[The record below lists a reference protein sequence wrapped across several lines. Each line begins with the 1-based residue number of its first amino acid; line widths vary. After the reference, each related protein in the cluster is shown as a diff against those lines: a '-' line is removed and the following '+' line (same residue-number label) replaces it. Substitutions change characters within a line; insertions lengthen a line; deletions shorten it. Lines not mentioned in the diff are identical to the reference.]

1 MHPALLLVHPTNFKK
16 PKTAPACLQK
26 LFYIFKNNGTVE
38 CLRSASLLPHSL
50 SRFLSSV
57 HSASSLF
64 FVSLHLIRF
73 GEGSRFSLFGAIFS
87 SIPWQWLGAVKV
99 KVPMFSV
106 VVVVGGIRSMHLCW
120 VCILVYRRSCRSS

>member
-73 GEGSRFSLFGAIFS
+73 GEGEGNDVQRCGGRRRHTKYAFVLGVHFG
-87 SIPWQWLGAVKV
+87 
-99 KVPMFSV
+99 VPQV
-106 VVVVGGIRSMHLCW
+106 V
-120 VCILVYRRSCRSS
+120 